1 MKEGFIFGGVRH
13 ANLLAE
19 IRFDGLGY
27 RQTLR
32 AYEFVRP
39 SFKEELA
46 SRDIEIRR
54 LEVFFSRFRIVL
66 WLRLRSGTDRV
77 RDKAVLAR
85 AVSSLCQRFCLAIPD
100 TWAKASGL
108 MILVDNEVL
117 PVSAGNL
124 VAGRETL
131 AGNKSIMVRDTQHY
145 WREMARNKVFIDNDQ
160 REKRIRQLLHSA
172 ASSLG
177 GEIVTS
183 PIINEAVINCEQ
195 PVARIVEIASE
206 LLDIPEILALIIME
220 KMRFFALR
228 AAGDQLLSKA
238 VFVCN
243 QGCDPPDL
251 NGELRQARETYA
263 QDLLPS
269 LPQRLQSL
277 KSLCYLSK
285 LGSFYDKQQRLQ
297 KIVLSMASQAEA
309 GQEVSDLARQA
320 SQMAKLD
327 ITAVTCCNHPEFLGH
342 MGAIIALRAGAPE
355 MVASAIIEHWHPSK
369 YSRKLPHTL
378 VGALLGVA
386 DRLDCI
392 CGQYYQSEFKLS
404 QYRSV
409 KNWFDQMIAIIASVP
424 LDISIVSLLK
434 FSLSLYESQGLVPW
448 RTKDLDYLLK
458 IFADRLYYYLLEMDF
473 LEDVAAVLTA
483 PAPDNVFVVVQ
494 KAKTMQDSGLENCV
508 EDCAE
513 VCKLLDR
520 ICARDYN
527 YEEAAREFLEQPEE
541 IDLFEV
547 YLGAREEVKK
557 YLQQRNMEQALTRLA
572 KLKNPLLRFIN
583 GVDLDTNDQ
592 PLRFNRLSLLGEIRQ
607 LYHAYGDFSLL

>member
-1 MKEGFIFGGVRH
+1 M
-13 ANLLAE
+13 NLLAE
-19 IRFDGLGY
+19 IRFDGLEY

-32 AYEFVRP
+32 AYDFVRP
-39 SFKEELA
+39 TFKEELA
-46 SRDIEIRR
+46 SRDVEIKR

-66 WLRLRSGTDRV
+66 WLRLRSGEDRV

-85 AVSSLCQRFCLAIPD
+85 AVTSLYQRLCLAIPD
-100 TWAKASGL
+100 TWAKVSGL
-108 MILVDNEVL
+108 LSLVDDEVL
-117 PVSAGNL
+117 PVAAGGL
-124 VAGRETL
+124 VSSRETL
-131 AGNKSIMVRDTQHY
+131 AGKKTIKVRDTQHY
-145 WREMARNKVFIDNDQ
+145 WREMARNKVFVDNEQ
-160 REKRIRQLLHSA
+160 REKTIRQLLHSA
-172 ASSLG
+172 AASVG
-177 GEIVTS
+177 GEVVTS
-183 PIINEAVINCEQ
+183 PIMNEAVINCEQ
-195 PVARIVEIASE
+195 PVARIVDITPAFK
-206 LLDIPEILALIIME
+206 DIPEILTLIILE
-220 KMRFFALR
+220 KMGFFALR
-228 AAGDQLLSKA
+228 SAGDQLLSKA

-243 QGCDPPDL
+243 QGCEPPDL
-251 NGELRQARETYA
+251 NADLRQARETFA
-263 QDLLPS
+263 QDLLLT
-269 LPQRLQSL
+269 LPQREQSL

-285 LGSFYDKQQRLQ
+285 LGSFFDKQQRLQ
-297 KIVLSMASQAEA
+297 KIVLSLANQAEA
-309 GQEVSDLARQA
+309 GQEVCDFARQA

-327 ITAVTCCNHPEFLGH
+327 VTAVTCCKHPEFLGH

-386 DRLDCI
+386 DRLDSI

-424 LDISIVSLLK
+424 LDISIISLLK

-473 LEDVAAVLTA
+473 SEELVAVLTA

-494 KAKTMQDSGLENCV
+494 KAKIMQDSRLQDYVG
-508 EDCAE
+508 DCAE
-513 VCKLLDR
+513 ACKLLDR
-520 ICARDYN
+520 TCSRDYN

-547 YLGAREEVKK
+547 YLVAREEIKT
-557 YLQQRNMEQALTRLA
+557 YLQQRSMEQALTRLA
-572 KLKNPLLRFIN
+572 RLRAPLLRFVN
-583 GVDLDTNDQ
+583 GVDLDTSDQ

-607 LYHAYGDFSLL
+607 LYYAYGDFSLL